1 MKLKTMIVAAIG
13 CLLTANLN
21 AQSVR
26 ETIQLDKGWRF
37 ALGNA
42 ADPQKD
48 FGCGTEY
55 FNYLTKASSIHNEGP
70 YTEKFKEDD
79 RWHEVQLPHY
89 RLSPW
94 RQSYAE
100 ERAYRQVSV

>member
-26 ETIQLDKGWRF
+26 ETIRLDKGWRF

-48 FGCGTEY
+48 FG
-55 FNYLTKASSIHNEGP
+55 
-70 YTEKFKEDD
+70 
-79 RWHEVQLPHY
+79 
-89 RLSPW
+89 
-94 RQSYAE
+94 
-100 ERAYRQVSV
+100 